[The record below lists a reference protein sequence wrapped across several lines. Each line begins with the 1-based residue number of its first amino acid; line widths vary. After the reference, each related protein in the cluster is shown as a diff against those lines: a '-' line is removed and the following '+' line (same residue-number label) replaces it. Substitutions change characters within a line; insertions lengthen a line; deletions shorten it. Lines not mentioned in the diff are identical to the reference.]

1 MWNANR
7 YSDDSWYQ
15 TVNPKKSKA
24 KNKDSKFNRVTG
36 RLFILSAPSGAGK
49 TTLRHAILDRFPE
62 MIYSVSYT
70 TRKPRPGEKNG
81 KDYYFIKN
89 EEFKKKIEKDQWAE
103 WAKVHGNYYGT
114 PAEFLDKGLALGFDI
129 LLEIDVQ
136 GAILILERYPESITI
151 FIMPPSLKILMKRLE
166 ERGADSKEV
175 IENRL
180 LNAEK
185 EIAQKNIYRHIIIND
200 QLPKAIRELVSV
212 IEQYRDHQRLLGC
225 PFVP

>member
-1 MWNANR
+1 MN
-7 YSDDSWYQ
+7 S
-15 TVNPKKSKA
+15 KKSKA
-24 KNKDSKFNRVTG
+24 KNKDPKFNRATG

-49 TTLRHAILDRFPE
+49 TTLRNTILNRFPE

-89 EEFKKKIEKDQWAE
+89 EEFEKKIEKDQWAE

-114 PAEFLDKGLALGFDI
+114 PAEFLDEGLALGFGI

-136 GAILILERYPESITI
+136 GSILILERYPESITI
-151 FIMPPSLKILMKRLE
+151 FIMPPSLKILKQRLGQ
-166 ERGADSKEV
+166 RGADSKEA
-175 IENRL
+175 IKNRL

-185 EIAQKNIYRHIIIND
+185 EIAQKNVYRHIIIND
-200 QLPKAIRELVSV
+200 QLPEAIGELVMI
-212 IEQYRDHQRLLGC
+212 IEQYRDHQRLPDC

>member
-1 MWNANR
+1 
-7 YSDDSWYQ
+7 
-15 TVNPKKSKA
+15 VKPKESKT
-24 KNKDSKFNRVTG
+24 KNKDLKFHGTAG
-36 RLFILSAPSGAGK
+36 RIFILSAPSGAGK
-49 TTLRHAILDRFPE
+49 TTLRHAILDRFSE

-81 KDYYFIKN
+81 EDYYFIKRKD
-89 EEFKKKIEKDQWAE
+89 FKKKIEKGQWAE

-114 PAEFLDKGLALGFDI
+114 PSEFLDKTLAMGFEI

-151 FIMPPSLKILMKRLE
+151 FIMPPSLKILKQRLE
-166 ERGADSKEV
+166 QRGLDSKEV

-185 EIAQKNIYRHIIIND
+185 EIAQKNIYHHIIIND
-200 QLPKAIRELVSV
+200 QLPKAMGELVSV
-212 IEQYRDHQRLLGC
+212 IEQYRDYQRLPNR
-225 PFVP
+225 PFIR

>member
-1 MWNANR
+1 M
-7 YSDDSWYQ
+7 
-15 TVNPKKSKA
+15 NPKKSKA
-24 KNKDSKFNRVTG
+24 KNKDPKFNRVTG

-89 EEFKKKIEKDQWAE
+89 EEFKKKIEKEQWAE

-136 GAILILERYPESITI
+136 GAISILERYPESITI
-151 FIMPPSLKILMKRLE
+151 FIMPPSLKVLMKRLE
-166 ERGADSKEV
+166 KRGEDSKEA
-175 IENRL
+175 IEDRL

-200 QLPKAIRELVSV
+200 QLLKAIGELVSV
-212 IEQYRDHQRLLGC
+212 IEQYRDHQRLPDC

>member
-1 MWNANR
+1 M
-7 YSDDSWYQ
+7 
-15 TVNPKKSKA
+15 
-24 KNKDSKFNRVTG
+24 TG

-89 EEFKKKIEKDQWAE
+89 EEFKKKIEKDKWAE

-136 GAILILERYPESITI
+136 GAILILKRYPESITI
-151 FIMPPSLKILMKRLE
+151 FIMPPSLKVLMKRLE

-200 QLPKAIRELVSV
+200 QLPKAIGELVSV
-212 IEQYRDHQRLLGC
+212 IEQYRDHQRLPDC

>member
-1 MWNANR
+1 MISGDR
-7 YSDDSWYQ
+7 
-15 TVNPKKSKA
+15 TVNPNASKV
-24 KNKDSKFNRVTG
+24 KNKALKFNKAVG

-49 TTLRHAILDRFPE
+49 TTLRYAILDRFPA

-81 KDYYFIKN
+81 KDYYFITK
-89 EEFKKKIEKDQWAE
+89 EDFEKKIEKDQWAE

-114 PAEFLDKGLALGFDI
+114 PAEFLDKRLAMGFGI

-151 FIMPPSLKILMKRLE
+151 FIMPPSLKILKQRLE
-166 ERGADSKEV
+166 QRGTDSEKV
-175 IENRL
+175 IESRL

-185 EIAQKNIYRHIIIND
+185 ELAQKNI
-200 QLPKAIRELVSV
+200 
-212 IEQYRDHQRLLGC
+212 
-225 PFVP
+225 

>member
-1 MWNANR
+1 
-7 YSDDSWYQ
+7 
-15 TVNPKKSKA
+15 
-24 KNKDSKFNRVTG
+24 
-36 RLFILSAPSGAGK
+36 
-49 TTLRHAILDRFPE
+49 

-81 KDYYFIKN
+81 KDYHFIKN
-89 EEFKKKIEKDQWAE
+89 EEFEKKIEKDQWAE

-114 PAEFLDKGLALGFDI
+114 PVEFLDKGLASGFDI

-136 GAILILERYPESITI
+136 GAVLILERYPESITI

-166 ERGADSKEV
+166 KRGTDSKKV

-185 EIAQKNIYRHIIIND
+185 EIAKKNIYRHIIIND
-200 QLPKAIRELVSV
+200 QLPKAIGELVSV
-212 IEQYRDHQRLLGC
+212 IEQYGDHQRLPDC

>member
-1 MWNANR
+1 MISGDR
-7 YSDDSWYQ
+7 
-15 TVNPKKSKA
+15 TVNPNASKV
-24 KNKDSKFNRVTG
+24 KNKALKFNKAVG

-49 TTLRHAILDRFPE
+49 TTLRYAILDRFPE

-81 KDYYFIKN
+81 KDYYFIAK
-89 EEFKKKIEKDQWAE
+89 EDFEKKIEKDQWAE

-114 PAEFLDKGLALGFDI
+114 PAEFLDKGLAMGFEI

-151 FIMPPSLKILMKRLE
+151 FIMPPSLKILKQRLE
-166 ERGADSKEV
+166 QRGADSEEV

-185 EIAQKNIYRHIIIND
+185 ELAQKNIYHHIIVND
-200 QLPKAIRELVSV
+200 QLPKAIEELVSV
-212 IEQYRDHQRLLGC
+212 IEKYRDHQRLPNR
-225 PFVP
+225 PFIP

>member
-1 MWNANR
+1 M
-7 YSDDSWYQ
+7 
-15 TVNPKKSKA
+15 NPKKSKA
-24 KNKDSKFNRVTG
+24 KNKDPKFNRVTG

-89 EEFKKKIEKDQWAE
+89 EEFKKKIEKDKWAE

-136 GAILILERYPESITI
+136 GAIMILERYPESITI

-166 ERGADSKEV
+166 ERGADSREV

-200 QLPKAIRELVSV
+200 QLPKAIGELVSV
-212 IEQYRDHQRLLGC
+212 IEQYCDHQRLPDC

>member
-1 MWNANR
+1 M
-7 YSDDSWYQ
+7 SL
-15 TVNPKKSKA
+15 KKSKA
-24 KNKDSKFNRVTG
+24 KNIDPKFNGATG

-49 TTLRHAILDRFPE
+49 TTLRHAILDRFPK

-81 KDYYFIKN
+81 KDYHFIKN
-89 EEFKKKIEKDQWAE
+89 EEFEKKIEKDQWAE

-114 PAEFLDKGLALGFDI
+114 PVAFLDKGLASGFDI

-136 GAILILERYPESITI
+136 GAVLILERYPESITI

-166 ERGADSKEV
+166 KRGTDSKKV

-185 EIAQKNIYRHIIIND
+185 EIAKKNIYRHIIIND
-200 QLPKAIRELVSV
+200 QLPKAIGELVSV
-212 IEQYRDHQRLLGC
+212 IEQYGDHQRLPDC